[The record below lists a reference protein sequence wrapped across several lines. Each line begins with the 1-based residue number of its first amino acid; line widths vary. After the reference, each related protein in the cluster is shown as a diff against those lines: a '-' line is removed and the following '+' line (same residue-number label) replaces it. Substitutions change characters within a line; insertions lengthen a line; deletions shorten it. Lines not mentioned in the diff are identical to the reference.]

1 MQFRI
6 VTALGNV
13 AAISSIAA
21 CAAAI
26 AYAVSVKSDA
36 DRESAL
42 NAYRAKA
49 HVEAE
54 SVARTTAAAFDQ
66 IYQNLRTISLLAS
79 VRRVDRHAETLSAD
93 GRQAIQQI
101 FNNLAGNIAVSEVYI
116 VPESL
121 DPDQVDTKTGE
132 KQAPILMVDKVRLG
146 IDTGEPEDVVDPN
159 APVQEE
165 SLEYRA
171 LRKPSVNGGRSK
183 YSALR
188 YLMLSLGS
196 RLRAFA
202 RAADAPSLSPF

>member
-171 LRKPSVNGGRSK
+171 LRTLMGTLRNVAPKMPEKGDDIPFFSIPALITCDN
-183 YSALR
+183 SAKT
-188 YLMLSLGS
+188 
-196 RLRAFA
+196 
-202 RAADAPSLSPF
+202 